1 MRHFQRFSNNVR
13 TGSVVREVKSKCVNA
28 HTVHRKNPRFLANIH
43 NDPLPCPP
51 KPRVAQNHLQLCT
64 YITHQKEVH
73 TGCPNKFGIR
83 YITFFYKYVVLV
95 SKIVSQYFLLT
106 AQKQCSTTAYGPHL
120 RSTNFS
126 CSILLNQQ
134 LLTTYRVSQQVW
146 YTIRYVFYEYV
157 FLVSKIVFESFFANC

>member
-1 MRHFQRFSNNVR
+1 MRHFWRFSNNVR

-83 YITFFYKYVVLV
+83 YITFFTNM
-95 SKIVSQYFLLT
+95 YFWSVKLFLSHFLQT
-106 AQKQCSTTAYGPHL
+106 AEKQCSTTAYGPHL

-126 CSILLNQQ
+126 YSIV
-134 LLTTYRVSQQVW
+134 TY
-146 YTIRYVFYEYV
+146 YVQGVPTSLGYDTLR
-157 FLVSKIVFESFFANC
+157 FLQICIFGQ